1 MSMELDKIAIR
12 IFCKVLCYSLCSL
25 WWKKTPQRT
34 QREETQRTQG
44 ILISKQQENY
54 SNDFG

>member
-1 MSMELDKIAIR
+1 MELDKIAVR

-34 QREETQRTQG
+34 QRKETLRTQG